1 MLASNVIISEMTEKK
16 TTENRLATEASAYLK
31 SAGHQPVDWH
41 PWGDEAFRLAR
52 EQNKPVLLDIGAVW
66 CHWCHVMD
74 GESYENDE
82 IARLINDNFVAVK
95 VDRDE
100 RPDIDRRYQNAVGAV
115 AGQGGWPLTGFLT
128 DEGQVFFGGTY
139 FPPDDMHGR
148 PGFRTVLIRISE
160 IYANDRDKVL
170 DNARKIG
177 EQMEKMSAPSD
188 SAFELTAQAVE
199 DALQTM
205 GKSFDIVNGGFGNA
219 PKFPHT
225 GAIELMLDRYYE
237 TKEGWLEVTIEKTLE
252 KMALGGVYDQLG
264 GGFHRYSVD
273 EKWIVP
279 HFEKMSYDNSE
290 LLRNY
295 LHGYQ
300 AMGKD
305 LFRETAEGIAN
316 YVLEVGS
323 DTEGGGFY
331 ASQDADIDLNDDG
344 DYFTWT
350 LGEVKEAVSPEEAPV
365 IALRYNVE
373 PRGEMH
379 HNPAKN
385 VLFVDTD
392 PSTIAD
398 VLEKEESEVDELL
411 ASGTRKMLEARAA
424 RPTPFI
430 DRTIYT
436 GWNGMMASAF
446 LEAHRV
452 LGSSECRDQALKTIE
467 RLLKEAYVPGR
478 GFYHSLVD
486 GQAKIDGLLDDQVQM
501 ARALLAAYEA
511 TGETRYLDAA
521 LDVMGYVM
529 ESFWDDDF
537 GGFFD
542 IPTDRNSSVGLGVT
556 DKPIQDSPSPSS
568 NAVAILVLDRLYQLT
583 QNPEYRDKA
592 ERSLRAFGERC
603 SQYGIFAAT
612 YFIALDRHIAPPAQA
627 VVVGAR
633 EDERT
638 QRLWHKALSTY
649 RPKKLVSLH
658 DPSEGNEENL
668 PPALL
673 GMLQRSEEPL
683 AYVCAGNTCALP
695 TADLDQLESTLK
707 NFGIRSSF
715 S

>member
-1 MLASNVIISEMTEKK
+1 MTDKK
-16 TTENRLATEASAYLK
+16 PTENRLAKESSAYLR

-41 PWGDEAFRLAR
+41 PWGEEAFSLAR

-82 IARLINDNFVAVK
+82 IANLINSKFVAVK

-100 RPDIDRRYQNAVGAV
+100 RPDIDRRYQNSVGAV

-128 DEGQVFFGGTY
+128 SDGQAFFGGTY
-139 FPPDDMHGR
+139 FPPEDMHGR
-148 PGFRTVLIRISE
+148 PGFKTVLTRISE
-160 IYANDRDKVL
+160 IYAQERDKVQ
-170 DNARKIG
+170 DNARMIV
-177 EQMEKMSAPSD
+177 EHIEKLSAPSD
-188 SAFELTAQAVE
+188 SAFEITPQAVE

-225 GAIELMLDRYYE
+225 GAIELMLARYFE
-237 TKEGWLEVTIEKTLE
+237 TGEGWLEVTIEKTLE
-252 KMALGGVYDQLG
+252 KMAQGGVYDQLG

-290 LLRNY
+290 LLKNY

-305 LFRETAEGIAN
+305 LFRKTAEGITA

-323 DTEGGGFY
+323 DTEHGGFY
-331 ASQDADIDLNDDG
+331 ASQDADIDLHDDG

-350 LGEVKEAVSPEEAPV
+350 LDEVKEAVSLEEAQA

-385 VLFVDTD
+385 VLFVDQEL
-392 PSTIAD
+392 PAIARTLD
-398 VLEKEESEVDELL
+398 VDESEVEELL
-411 ASGTRKMLEARAA
+411 ASGARKMLEARTA

-430 DRTIYT
+430 DPTVYT

-452 LGSSECRDQALKTIE
+452 LGNSECRDQAIRTIE
-467 RLLKEAYVPGR
+467 LLLQEAYVPGR
-478 GFYHSLVD
+478 GFYHSLAD
-486 GQAKIDGLLDDQVQM
+486 GRAKIDGLLDDQVQM
-501 ARALLAAYEA
+501 AQALLDAHES
-511 TGETRYLDAA
+511 TGEARYLDIAV
-521 LDVMGYVM
+521 DVMDYVM
-529 ESFWDDDF
+529 ESFWDADY

-542 IPTDRNSSVGLGVT
+542 IPIDRNSSIGLEVS

-568 NAVAILVLDRLYQLT
+568 NSVAILVLDRLYQLT
-583 QNPEYRDKA
+583 QDREYWDKS

-612 YFIALDRHIAPPAQA
+612 YFIALDRHIAPPAHA
-627 VVVGAR
+627 VVVGPR
-633 EDERT
+633 QDERT
-638 QRLWHKALSTY
+638 QRLWRKALSTY

-658 DPSEGNEENL
+658 DPSVGNEENL
-668 PPALL
+668 PPALRA
-673 GMLQRSEEPL
+673 MLQRSEEPL
-683 AYVCAGNTCALP
+683 AYVCAGNTCAMP
-695 TADLDQLESTLK
+695 TADVDQLESTLK
-707 NFGIRSSF
+707 SFGVAEPPRS
-715 S
+715 